1 MATYYEMPRPPKRRG
16 DAEGYINELYNYMY
30 RLSERLEYVVNII
43 ATQQTAKQTTQQEGG
58 DT

>member
-16 DAEGYINELYNYMY
+16 EAESYINELYNYMY

-43 ATQQTAKQTTQQEGG
+43 ATQNTAQQEGG
-58 DT
+58 TEP